1 MMRKV
6 NKAFFHRELQQLK
19 RSEDF
24 FIEESL

>member
-6 NKAFFHRELQQLK
+6 NEAFFHRELRQLK
-19 RSEDF
+19 RSEES